1 MRSTTLYKVKRWYL
15 QGYKLK
21 WIWLISFTRSVCL
34 PIFGKSFTY
43 ERLPISFNFQIVQSS
58 AEVFEDDILPTAG
71 FSGTVQ
77 YVSEKPSF
85 GVEVSGLNRDQKP
98 RKRDNQNL
106 SNIFNKG
113 KNEEEGEEEDD
124 EEEAEDGNAASTG
137 SRLQLGQSQKETAK
151 NDLRNRLKNR
161 FQKFKA
167 KVNAEDQARYC
178 QKIFTKLSFLR

>member
-1 MRSTTLYKVKRWYL
+1 
-15 QGYKLK
+15 
-21 WIWLISFTRSVCL
+21 
-34 PIFGKSFTY
+34 
-43 ERLPISFNFQIVQSS
+43 
-58 AEVFEDDILPTAG
+58 VFEDDILPTAG

-85 GVEVSGLNRDQKP
+85 GVEVSGLNSQKP

-113 KNEEEGEEEDD
+113 EEADEEEED
-124 EEEAEDGNAASTG
+124 EDVNSAATG

-167 KVNAEDQARYC
+167 KVNSEDQARYPC
-178 QKIFTKLSFLR
+178 YKTFLLKLLGNDNHTVKIVFI